1 MQSTGCDAAALHT
14 KLKIIA
20 ATPSSPPLGAATSLY
35 TSRALAPE
43 NVMLTEKK
51 AMLADGA
58 YVGSGVPKTSGVSV
72 AVPDKVAVLLTLADA
87 PRLNEA
93 VTFCVAN
100 GVFVRDAVAP
110 EDKVAVREAVAVSLA
125 DAPKVMLEVGV
136 SETEAAADVL

>member
-1 MQSTGCDAAALHT
+1 
-14 KLKIIA
+14 
-20 ATPSSPPLGAATSLY
+20 
-35 TSRALAPE
+35 
-43 NVMLTEKK
+43 
-51 AMLADGA
+51 MLADGA
-58 YVGSGVPKTSGVSV
+58 YVGSGVPMTNGVSV
-72 AVPDKVAVLLTLADA
+72 AVADKVAVLLTLADA

-110 EDKVAVREAVAVSLA
+110 EDNVAVREAVAVSLA